1 MSEADFSK
9 LKNKNVVYVE
19 DDPDARMLV
28 KTILEAKGLTVTCC
42 ADGKEGLETLKT
54 LKPAL
59 VILDI
64 MMPGLS
70 GYDVAIAMKQKPET
84 QNIPIIM
91 LTAKED
97 PEDVLK
103 GYKDYGVEYYITKPF
118 TTKQLIAGVK
128 LVLTD
133 SED

>member
-1 MSEADFSK
+1 M
-9 LKNKNVVYVE
+9 
-19 DDPDARMLV
+19 
-28 KTILEAKGLTVTCC
+28 
-42 ADGKEGLETLKT
+42 
-54 LKPAL
+54 
-59 VILDI
+59 
-64 MMPGLS
+64 S
-70 GYDVAIAMKQKPET
+70 GYDVAIAMKQKPEM

-133 SED
+133 AES